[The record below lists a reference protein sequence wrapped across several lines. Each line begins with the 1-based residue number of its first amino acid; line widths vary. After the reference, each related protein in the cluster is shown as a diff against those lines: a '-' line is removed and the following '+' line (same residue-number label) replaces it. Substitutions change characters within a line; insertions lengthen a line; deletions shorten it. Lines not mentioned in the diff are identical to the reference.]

1 MMNQAYRQNQASRG
15 RGDDYYFA
23 DERMEKFFG
32 AEFEHAGFTNIVV
45 HHVEALVK
53 KIMDYLF

>member
-1 MMNQAYRQNQASRG
+1 
-15 RGDDYYFA
+15 
-23 DERMEKFFG
+23 MEKFFG